1 MKKILNMIACLAV
14 VLGLAACN
22 PDFLETSPT
31 SSYAEDFVLSS
42 VDNLEAALNGT
53 HKSMVAQY
61 LSRQNIGGYPS
72 FQIAMDCLGECILQ
86 AQSQS
91 TPHAFTMLAQTT
103 RPARNLAISMK

>member
-42 VDNLEAALNGT
+42 IDNLEAALNG
-53 HKSMVAQY
+53 
-61 LSRQNIGGYPS
+61 LI
-72 FQIAMDCLGECILQ
+72 
-86 AQSQS
+86 
-91 TPHAFTMLAQTT
+91 
-103 RPARNLAISMK
+103 